1 MEFKLTLFSKKDKK
15 GELKIKELDG
25 IFKAKSIAVVGA
37 STNPEKTGHI
47 IMKNILDGGFKG
59 KIYPINLKGSEI
71 LGCRCYPS
79 LIEVPINKIDLIII
93 VVPAKFVPGVLE
105 DAAKKQVTCAVIISG
120 GFREAGNDDLEASVV
135 ETAKKYGIR
144 FIGPN
149 CQGITYTPN
158 NLCAAWPL
166 MKSKGNMTIISQSGT
181 VGAAFAGWAEEDNL
195 GLSSFVS
202 LGNKSDIDEINLI
215 EYFSSDKLTNVMGI
229 YLEGVKNGQSFMEVS
244 RNIVSKKPLIVIRPG
259 RTKKGSIAAQSHTKS
274 IAGDYKVFDAACKQ
288 VGIIRA
294 DTVYELYDFSKIF
307 SLCKVPKGNNCLIIT
322 SSGGSGILATDVA
335 EKNNVNVVAL
345 KNDIKGILSHS
356 LPSHCI
362 IGNPLDLTG
371 DTNAER
377 YYEVVKKLK
386 SIDYI
391 DIVLLIFGD
400 PILNAADF
408 AKRMKNEVS
417 QEIVA
422 CYIGG
427 GDIQK
432 EEVLQLHQVGVP
444 TFPTPERAMR
454 AISALI
460 QYKNF
465 LQKHNL
471 RSEAKK

>member
-1 MEFKLTLFSKKDKK
+1 
-15 GELKIKELDG
+15 
-25 IFKAKSIAVVGA
+25 
-37 STNPEKTGHI
+37 
-47 IMKNILDGGFKG
+47 MKNIIDGGFKG
-59 KIYPINLKGSEI
+59 QIYPINPKGSKI
-71 LGCRCYPS
+71 LGWACYPS
-79 LIEVPINKIDLIII
+79 LINIPIDKIDLVII
-93 VVPAKFVPGVLE
+93 VVPAKFIPGVME
-105 DAAKKQVTCAVIISG
+105 DAAKKQANCAVIISG
-120 GFREAGNDDLEASVV
+120 GFREAGNDDLELSVI

-166 MKSKGNMTIISQSGT
+166 MKSKGNMAIISQSGT
-181 VGAAFAGWAEEDNL
+181 VGAAFAGWTKEDNL

-202 LGNKSDIDEINLI
+202 LGNKSDIDEIDLI
-215 EYFSSDKLTNVMGI
+215 KYFSVDQSTKVIGM
-229 YLEGVKNGQSFMEVS
+229 YLEGVKDGRAFM
-244 RNIVSKKPLIVIRPG
+244 NIGRSIVNKKPIIVLRPG
-259 RTKKGSIAAQSHTKS
+259 RTHKGSIAAQSHTKS
-274 IAGDYKVFDAACKQ
+274 IAGDYKIFDAACKQ
-288 VGIIRA
+288 VGIIKA

-307 SLCKVPKGNNCLIIT
+307 SLCKIPKGNRCLIIT

-335 EKNNVNVVAL
+335 EKNNVNILTL
-345 KNDIKGILSHS
+345 KSETKDILHQS

-386 SIDYI
+386 NIDYI
-391 DIVLLIFGD
+391 DIVLLVFGD
-400 PILNAADF
+400 PIPNAADF
-408 AKRMKNEVS
+408 AKKMKDEVS
-417 QEIVA
+417 QEIVT

-427 GDIQK
+427 GDIQTK
-432 EEVLQLHQVGVP
+432 EVLNLHQVGIP

-465 LQKHNL
+465 FQKSIL
-471 RSEAKK
+471 GLEK

>member
-1 MEFKLTLFSKKDKK
+1 MVN
-15 GELKIKELDG
+15 KIKKLNG
-25 IFKAKSIAVVGA
+25 FFKAKSIAVVGA

-47 IMKNILDGGFKG
+47 IMKNIIEGGFKG
-59 KIYPINLKGSEI
+59 QIYPINPKGSEI
-71 LGCRCYPS
+71 LGLSCYPS
-79 LIEVPINKIDLIII
+79 LIDVPIDKIDLVII
-93 VVPAKFVPGVLE
+93 VVPAKFVPGVME
-105 DAAKKQVTCAVIISG
+105 DAAKKQATCAVIISG
-120 GFREAGNDDLEASVV
+120 GFREAGNDDLEVSVI

-144 FIGPN
+144 FIGSN

-181 VGAAFAGWAEEDNL
+181 VGAAFAGWAKEDNL

-202 LGNKSDIDEINLI
+202 LGNKSDIDEIDLI
-215 EYFSSDKLTNVMGI
+215 KYFSLDQSTKVIGM
-229 YLEGVKNGQSFMEVS
+229 YLEGVKDGRAFMKIGRS
-244 RNIVSKKPLIVIRPG
+244 IVNKKPIVVLRPG
-259 RTKKGSIAAQSHTKS
+259 RTQKGSIAAQSHTKS
-274 IAGDYKVFDAACKQ
+274 IAGDYRVFDAACKQ
-288 VGIIRA
+288 TGIIKA

-307 SLCKVPKGNNCLIIT
+307 SLCKIPKGNRCLIIT

-335 EKNNVNVVAL
+335 EKNNVNILTL
-345 KNDIKGILSHS
+345 KSETKDILSQS

-386 SIDYI
+386 SVDYI
-391 DIVLLIFGD
+391 DMVLLIFGD
-400 PILNAADF
+400 PIPNAADF
-408 AKRMKNEVS
+408 AKRMKDEVS

-427 GDIQK
+427 GDIQAQEIVNLHK
-432 EEVLQLHQVGVP
+432 EGIS

-460 QYKNF
+460 QYKHF

>member
-1 MEFKLTLFSKKDKK
+1 MVN
-15 GELKIKELDG
+15 KIKKLNG
-25 IFKAKSIAVVGA
+25 FFKAKSIAVVGA

-47 IMKNILDGGFKG
+47 IMKNIIDGGFKG
-59 KIYPINLKGSEI
+59 QIYPINPKGSEI
-71 LGCRCYPS
+71 LGWSCYPS
-79 LIEVPINKIDLIII
+79 LIDVPIDKIDLVII
-93 VVPAKFVPGVLE
+93 VVPAKSVPGVME
-105 DAAKKQVTCAVIISG
+105 DAAKKQATCAVIISG
-120 GFREAGNDDLEASVV
+120 GFREAGNDDLEVSVI

-144 FIGPN
+144 LIGPN

-166 MKSKGNMTIISQSGT
+166 MKSKGNMAIISQSGT
-181 VGAAFAGWAEEDNL
+181 MGAAFAGWAEEDNL
-195 GLSSFVS
+195 GVSSFIS
-202 LGNKSDIDEINLI
+202 LGNKSDIDEIDLI
-215 EYFSSDKLTNVMGI
+215 KYFSLDQSTKVIGM
-229 YLEGVKNGQSFMEVS
+229 YLEGVKDGRAFMKIGRS
-244 RNIVSKKPLIVIRPG
+244 IVGKKPVVVLRPG
-259 RTKKGSIAAQSHTKS
+259 RTQKGSIAAQSHTKS
-274 IAGDYKVFDAACKQ
+274 IAGDYRVFDAACKQ
-288 VGIIRA
+288 TGIIKA

-307 SLCKVPKGNNCLIIT
+307 SLCKIPKGNRCLIIT

-377 YYEVVKKLK
+377 YYKVVKKLK

-408 AKRMKNEVS
+408 AKRMKKEVS

-432 EEVLQLHQVGVP
+432 EEVFQLHQAGVP

-460 QYKNF
+460 QYENF

>member
-1 MEFKLTLFSKKDKK
+1 MVN
-15 GELKIKELDG
+15 KIKKLNG
-25 IFKAKSIAVVGA
+25 FFKTKSIAVVGA
-37 STNPEKTGHI
+37 STNPEKTGNI
-47 IMKNILDGGFKG
+47 IMKNIIDGGFKG
-59 KIYPINLKGSEI
+59 QIYPINPKGSEI
-71 LGCRCYPS
+71 LGWSCYPS
-79 LIEVPINKIDLIII
+79 LIDVPIDKIDLVII
-93 VVPAKFVPGVLE
+93 VVPAKFVPGVME
-105 DAAKKQVTCAVIISG
+105 DAAKKQATCAVIISG
-120 GFREAGNDDLEASVV
+120 GFREAGNDDLEVSVI

-181 VGAAFAGWAEEDNL
+181 VGAAFAGWAKEDNL

-202 LGNKSDIDEINLI
+202 LGNKSDIDEIDLI
-215 EYFSSDKLTNVMGI
+215 KYFSLDQSTKVIGM
-229 YLEGVKNGQSFMEVS
+229 YLEGAKDGRAFMKIGRS
-244 RNIVSKKPLIVIRPG
+244 IVNKKPVVVLRPG
-259 RTKKGSIAAQSHTKS
+259 RTQKGSIAAQSHTKS
-274 IAGDYKVFDAACKQ
+274 IAGDYRVFDAACKQ
-288 VGIIRA
+288 TGIIKA

-307 SLCKVPKGNNCLIIT
+307 SLCKTPKGNRCLIIT

-335 EKNNVNVVAL
+335 EKNNVDVVSL
-345 KNDIKGILSHS
+345 ESETKDILHQS
-356 LPSHCI
+356 LPPHCI

-386 SIDYI
+386 SVDYI

-400 PILNAADF
+400 PIPNAADF
-408 AKRMKNEVS
+408 AKRMKDEVS

-427 GDIQK
+427 GDIQTK
-432 EEVLQLHQVGVP
+432 EVLNLHQAGIP

-454 AISALI
+454 AISSLI
-460 QYKNF
+460 WYKYF
-465 LQKHNL
+465 L
-471 RSEAKK
+471 KKRVLGLVE

>member
-1 MEFKLTLFSKKDKK
+1 M
-15 GELKIKELDG
+15 
-25 IFKAKSIAVVGA
+25 FKAKSVAIVGA

-47 IMKNILDGGFKG
+47 IMKNIIEGGYKG
-59 KIYPINLKGSEI
+59 QIYPINPNSSKI
-71 LGCRCYPS
+71 LGLQCYPS
-79 LIEVPINKIDLIII
+79 LLEVPVEEIDLVII
-93 VVPAKFVPGVLE
+93 VVPARFVSGILE
-105 DAAKKQVTCAVIISG
+105 EAAQKRVSAAVIISG
-120 GFREAGNDDLEASVV
+120 GFREAGNDELEASVV
-135 ETAKKYGIR
+135 ETARKYGIR

-166 MKSKGNMTIISQSGT
+166 MKSKGNMAIISQSGT

-202 LGNKSDIDEINLI
+202 LGNKSDIDEIELI
-215 EYFSSDKLTNVMGI
+215 RYFSLDNWTKVIGI
-229 YLEGVKNGQSFMEVS
+229 YLEGVKDGQTFMEIS
-244 RNIVSKKPLIVIRPG
+244 RKVVSKKPIVVVRPG
-259 RTKKGSIAAQSHTKS
+259 RTEKGSKAAQSHTKS
-274 IAGDYKVFDAACKQ
+274 IAGDYKIFDAACKQ
-288 VGIIRA
+288 VGVIKA

-307 SLCKVPKGNNCLIIT
+307 SLSKIPQGNNCLIIT

-335 EKNNVNVVAL
+335 EKNNVNIVAL
-345 KNDIKGILSHS
+345 KEETKDSLARI

-386 SIDYI
+386 DVEYI

-400 PILNAADF
+400 PIPNAADF
-408 AKRMKNEVS
+408 VKRMKDEVS

-427 GDIQK
+427 GDIQAK
-432 EEVLQLHQVGVP
+432 EVVNLHQAGIP

-454 AISALI
+454 AISALV
-460 QYKNF
+460 QYGNF
-465 LQKHNL
+465 LQKHIS
-471 RSEAKK
+471 RTEE